1 MSQHAKQTYT
11 IIDLFAGAGGLSKG
25 FLQTERCEV
34 IAAFESDQDARATYE
49 KNHGNKI
56 TMCDDVEDALSDE
69 MKEKIGSIDIII
81 GGPPCQGFSNAN
93 RQKNHT
99 INQNNILVKKFV
111 QAVLH
116 LEPAAFVMENVS
128 MLRSNTHR
136 FFVDEND
143 QGLIEKYN
151 IPFEDSQILLLE
163 EAFVFKGAKEIVKDL
178 SRIEDYL
185 WAEGDY
191 LALNVVYK
199 RRNNIAKLRTTIEKH
214 KSKLINFADSYTDL
228 PDKDDYIINQ
238 GDIAGKAIRKY
249 FKGEQTEQTAND
261 LCVSIEPA
269 IIVQRMLSKAKEIYD
284 NHIVVNDYDLERGL
298 VAKVKTISVIDYV
311 MYILGNK
318 ENGYSIKKDLLFA
331 AAFGVPQKR
340 KRLVVLGIKRD
351 ISEGLAMPQGSFNE
365 DRFRTVKDAIKDIED
380 IETVF
385 DVTEGDKG
393 LAIGEPSAEISELG
407 KLLRDSDTLYNHV
420 VTETRSTALERFK
433 AIKQGENFHSLPS
446 KLKTTYSDTQRTQNT
461 IYLRLKYDEPSGTVV
476 NVRKSMWIHPTK
488 DRAISIREAARLQ
501 TFPDSFIFCGTK
513 DSQYQQ
519 IGNAVPPIL
528 SKAIAEHLVAHLDAH
543 MPMISF

>member
-69 MKEKIGSIDIII
+69 MKEKIGNVDIVI

-228 PDKDDYIINQ
+228 PDKNDYIINQ

-407 KLLRDSDTLYNHV
+407 KLLRDSDKLYNHV